1 MESETSIALIIILAV
16 LAISIV
22 GCLIAITSIS
32 AKRKVLEKQNQLHA
46 AEQQNQLAVFWA
58 AAQAEE
64 NQKQRIAADLHD
76 EVSPLL
82 ANAARNLNNELTQ
95 LEKRGVQ
102 VETLKK
108 EVEAFAALSGRIR
121 EIAHGLV
128 PHLFTSFGLLK
139 SIEAVIKQ
147 TRADSGSGC
156 EFQNNVQSG
165 NVELLDKNKQ
175 LLVFRMCLEIL
186 TNISKHGRFDYL
198 KVVADELPGQLVV
211 TFAHDGKGI
220 SNNEVKRLRESG
232 TGLGLKSLH
241 SRALILNATLD
252 YSTDM
257 GVNYVKLTVPLNAK
271 P

>member
-1 MESETSIALIIILAV
+1 MEGKADTTLIILLTLVFSCLVASMLALV
-16 LAISIV
+16 TLLS
-22 GCLIAITSIS
+22 
-32 AKRKVLEKQNQLHA
+32 KRKLLKKEKDLLV

-128 PHLFTSFGLLK
+128 PYLFTSFGLLK

-220 SNNEVKRLRESG
+220 SNNEVKRLRESS